1 MQRREKMEGRFLLMQ
16 DGESSVL
23 TFETLRGAVN
33 YVRVE
38 FKCNKQAV
46 YIIKLEREDGNTQ
59 ILFTLSPTDKPTI
72 DRMLNDYMVW

>member
-1 MQRREKMEGRFLLMQ
+1 MKGRFLLMK

-38 FKCNKQAV
+38 FKCERQGV
-46 YIIKLEREDGNTQ
+46 YIIKLENVDGSRQ
-59 ILFTLSPTDKPTI
+59 ILFTLSPSDKSTI
-72 DRMLNDYMVW
+72 DRMLNDFMVW